1 VATHDVP
8 LRPMPFL
15 PVLIVVILVIL
26 VVVLGGGAAMWFLGV
41 WAHQP
46 RTGIEA
52 ERFRLER
59 IKTGLTVAAG
69 LAAGGTLLMTLR
81 RQAVSEWAQRFAESD
96 ALEQRT
102 TALYVAAANQLGSDK
117 AAARLTGLYALERL
131 GQDNP
136 KLRQTVVEVWCAYLR
151 MPYTPP
157 LEVRQRNSPV
167 SPENPNVAPG
177 DATDPSVEAERR
189 QELQVRLTA
198 QRLLAAHLDP
208 TLIDAHWLAPKRA
221 LLVMDL
227 AGSVLVNFS
236 LRGCVV
242 GRSTFAGTQFH
253 GSVDLSG
260 TQFRELV
267 SMHGAQFHGGAEM
280 GDAECHG
287 FVNFSSVEFY
297 GTASL
302 GGMKMH
308 EHIVLTFAQ
317 FHAAAFLSGIE
328 FRGFTVLAETQF
340 HGSVDLRH
348 VRFYEDRAVA
358 LPDEQAAGRPRS
370 EFADVPVDERGQ
382 FRRAWCRAP
391 LPYLTLLEL
400 APVAVRAA
408 VRPLLPGVGLGDAE
422 VNSPQPSSGSR
433 RFDRFSATASS
444 GRMPAK

>member
-46 RTGIEA
+46 GTGIEA

-136 KLRQTVVEVWCAYLR
+136 KLRQTVVDVWCAYLR

-167 SPENPNVAPG
+167 SPENP
-177 DATDPSVEAERR
+177 
-189 QELQVRLTA
+189 
-198 QRLLAAHLDP
+198 
-208 TLIDAHWLAPKRA
+208 
-221 LLVMDL
+221 
-227 AGSVLVNFS
+227 
-236 LRGCVV
+236 
-242 GRSTFAGTQFH
+242 
-253 GSVDLSG
+253 
-260 TQFRELV
+260 
-267 SMHGAQFHGGAEM
+267 
-280 GDAECHG
+280 
-287 FVNFSSVEFY
+287 
-297 GTASL
+297 
-302 GGMKMH
+302 
-308 EHIVLTFAQ
+308 
-317 FHAAAFLSGIE
+317 
-328 FRGFTVLAETQF
+328 
-340 HGSVDLRH
+340 
-348 VRFYEDRAVA
+348 
-358 LPDEQAAGRPRS
+358 
-370 EFADVPVDERGQ
+370 ERGAWGTRQ
-382 FRRAWCRAP
+382 IRRSRPNGVRNCRF
-391 LPYLTLLEL
+391 
-400 APVAVRAA
+400 V
-408 VRPLLPGVGLGDAE
+408 
-422 VNSPQPSSGSR
+422 
-433 RFDRFSATASS
+433 
-444 GRMPAK
+444 